1 MQTSTIWYEEKFS
14 LETAMGELKLY
25 TQRGGT
31 AAYGLPEENPL
42 QRDKKIYSSGSFAIG
57 ITCFEELAFCV
68 RGLSKNPPDAK
79 VGAWVGRQDPVVL
92 CSFLVPLVG
101 GRRLVTSEL
110 LFGGEMEAVGWGV
123 DECLPQVRDASVRFC
138 TTETNLLKRICI
150 RRFSADFSSGG
161 LRLEEKSRETLR

>member
-1 MQTSTIWYEEKFS
+1 MQESTIWYEQRLS
-14 LETAMGELKLY
+14 LETATGELKLY
-25 TQRGGT
+25 MQRGGT

-42 QRDKKIYSSGSFAIG
+42 QRDKIIYSSESFAIG

-68 RGLSKNPPDAK
+68 RGLSKKTPDAK
-79 VGAWVGRQDPVVL
+79 VAAWVGRQDPVVL

-123 DECLPQVRDASVRFC
+123 DECLPQVEHAVVRFC
-138 TTETNLLKRICI
+138 TTETNLLKPICM
-150 RRFSADFSSGG
+150 RRFSADFSSGE
-161 LRLEEKSRETLR
+161 LRSEKKSREILR